1 MSLLTWSGCNS
12 ELEQEGII
20 LDGDVLEGYFSNF
33 CLRFYL
39 LSEGNKREQ
48 EYTGFWPLWLWFYE
62 KKRELFLWGEER
74 VALQHRVA
82 KDDLVLLSE
91 IRDWLSSLLSFNVSG
106 KVEQGTKPLSKSWA
120 FWCFTVQQKFLLFLL
135 LTLHLMLLREC
146 LVLG

>member
-12 ELEQEGII
+12 ELEQKGII
-20 LDGDVLEGYFSNF
+20 LDGGVLEGYFSNF
-33 CLRFYL
+33 CLSQVLSVIWRKQKRARIYRFL
-39 LSEGNKREQ
+39 TIVALV
-48 EYTGFWPLWLWFYE
+48 
-62 KKRELFLWGEER
+62 LWGEERVVSMRRR

-106 KVEQGTKPLSKSWA
+106 KEEQGTKPLSKSWA